1 MSAPDGPAEL
11 PPPPYY
17 AVIFVSRMSA
27 ETAGYDAMATRM
39 VELARQQP
47 GFLGLESTR
56 GADGLGITIS
66 YWRDEAAIMAW
77 KAQVDHRAAQAAG
90 QARWYA
96 DYAVR
101 IARVERAYGGPR

>member
-1 MSAPDGPAEL
+1 
-11 PPPPYY
+11 
-17 AVIFVSRMSA
+17 
-27 ETAGYDAMATRM
+27 
-39 VELARQQP
+39 
-47 GFLGLESTR
+47 
-56 GADGLGITIS
+56 LGITIS